1 MGPGRVTTTGEG
13 SMYTVESAQ
22 RARQGS
28 LQLLARGVG
37 PQGPQGRGGQG
48 LQQDISRSRRQS
60 CNTEQGAPTS
70 LSISLSVSLCLSSL
84 QGHIWSSQH
93 TLCLQL
99 PPPSCCPHSGTARE
113 GHPASAMGP
122 STVALRALR
131 KDGSQPISTTDT
143 AVLDMAPH
151 ALAHFVTPRQ
161 LQTLLG
167 THPPEAEPRGS
178 PSAGTKPPLP
188 SCPQPPAWK
197 G

>member
-60 CNTEQGAPTS
+60 CNTEHGAPTS
-70 LSISLSVSLCLSSL
+70 LSISLSVSLSLSSL

-93 TLCLQL
+93 PLCLQL
-99 PPPSCCPHSGTARE
+99 PPPSWCPLSGTARE
-113 GHPASAMGP
+113 GRPASGMGP
-122 STVALRALR
+122 GTVALRPLW
-131 KDGSQPISTTDT
+131 KDWSQPISTTDT
-143 AVLDMAPH
+143 AVLDMAGQ
-151 ALAHFVTPRQ
+151 ALAHLVTAGQ

-167 THPPEAEPRGS
+167 THPPEAEPHGS
-178 PSAGTKPPLP
+178 PSAATKPPLP

>member
-60 CNTEQGAPTS
+60 CNTEHGATTS
-70 LSISLSVSLCLSSL
+70 LSISLAVSLSLSSL

-99 PPPSCCPHSGTARE
+99 PPPSWWPPSGTARQ
-113 GHPASAMGP
+113 GHPTSGTGP
-122 STVALRALR
+122 STVALRPLW
-131 KDGSQPISTTDT
+131 KDWAQPISTTDT
-143 AVLDMAPH
+143 ALLDTSGH
-151 ALAHFVTPRQ
+151 ALAHFVTPRH
-161 LQTLLG
+161 LQPLPG
-167 THPPEAEPRGS
+167 THPPEAEPHGS